1 MKVKRGIVFVI
12 MGLLLI
18 AAALFLGIS
27 NIRDEIHADES
38 VESVLAEL
46 AVRTAA
52 GSPDGANFTAGAWG
66 AALGVAGDTGSGAL
80 GATGGAAGA
89 GGAGSGVGATGDG
102 IDAAGVGGFGA
113 TGGGAAGAGAGAF
126 GGGSGATGSA
136 GAAGD
141 LPLYVRYPKMDM
153 PAVEIDGHRYIG
165 RLEFPAL
172 ELELPVM
179 ESWSYPNLKI
189 SPCRYSGSAYLGN
202 LVIAAHNY
210 RSHFSPV
217 KQLPVGEE
225 VYFTDMD
232 GNVFHYEIAAT
243 EILEPTEIEKMIHG
257 DDWDMTLFTCTYGGR
272 TRFALR
278 CKLIS

>member
-27 NIRDEIHADES
+27 NVRDEILADES

-80 GATGGAAGA
+80 GATGGA
-89 GGAGSGVGATGDG
+89 
-102 IDAAGVGGFGA
+102 
-113 TGGGAAGAGAGAF
+113 GAA
-126 GGGSGATGSA
+126 S
-136 GAAGD
+136 D